1 MLSVLCVACYVI
13 SSVRLSVT
21 RTDQSKTVEV
31 KIMQFSPYGSL
42 ILVVFVGV
50 KYIQKFGRVPPYR
63 RRQTT
68 AGGETSHF
76 LSSCVYL
83 ENGRRYVVRPLFVIG
98 PYV

>member
-1 MLSVLCVACYVI
+1 MLSVLCCVLCDIVRR
-13 SSVRLSVT
+13 SVCHTDGSV
-21 RTDQSKTVEV
+21 KTVEV

-68 AGGETSHF
+68 AGGENKPFSV
-76 LSSCVYL
+76 SMRIS
-83 ENGRRYVVRPLFVIG
+83 RKR
-98 PYV
+98 